1 MRVSG
6 ALASTRR
13 IAHVSLVCAHILDA
27 CESGRVC
34 TKGEYTHVWEYKH
47 VRRSMNVY
55 TRTHKHVFHE
65 HVHEEAMH
73 LFHKRVHVQACK
85 IQDSRLIG
93 YYK

>member
-1 MRVSG
+1 MLVRVS
-6 ALASTRR
+6 
-13 IAHVSLVCAHILDA
+13 
-27 CESGRVC
+27 RVC

-55 TRTHKHVFHE
+55 TRTHKRIFHE